1 MDGLK
6 GIAKG
11 GWHPKGKGE
20 GGKDSVTGLGIRN
33 TAVRSLFRVFRQA
46 TNSRF
51 RQDGW
56 AKAKTQTQQP

>member
-6 GIAKG
+6 GLAKG

-20 GGKDSVTGLGIRN
+20 GGKEGLTGLGIRS
-33 TAVRSLFRVFRQA
+33 TAVRSLFRVFRHA
-46 TNSRF
+46 SNSRL

-56 AKAKTQTQQP
+56 AKAKTQTRKP